1 MEETTSFSG
10 FVKSRRLKLGVSLR
24 EFCRENGLDV
34 GNMSRMERG
43 LCDPP
48 KAKAAQQRLARAL
61 QLTENSDD
69 WNTFVELAAISA
81 GRIPSGVMS
90 DKELLP
96 KLPLFF
102 RTVQGKR
109 LSREQ
114 LQQLAELIRES

>member
-1 MEETTSFSG
+1 MEETTSFSA
-10 FVKSRRLKLGVSLR
+10 FVRNRRLNLGLSLR

-43 LCDPP
+43 LSDPP
-48 KAKAAQQRLARAL
+48 KAKAAQQKLARAL
-61 QLTENSDD
+61 QLRQNSED

-81 GRIPSGVMS
+81 GRIPPGVMS

-102 RTVQGKR
+102 RTVKGKR
-109 LSREQ
+109 LTREQ
-114 LQQLAELIRES
+114 LKQLAELIRE